1 MYQTKKCPECYSYL
15 PVESNKCD
23 VCETQLSKSLIG
35 GLAKRSINWMAY
47 IHCTLAWICLGIF
60 VWWSFFQK

>member
-15 PVESNKCD
+15 YVEAGECD
-23 VCETQLSKSLIG
+23 VCETQVRNAFNG
-35 GLAKRSINWMAY
+35 GLAKRSINWMSY
-47 IHCTLAWICLGIF
+47 VQCFLAWVCLGIF